1 MSGPLE
7 GLKVIEMAGL
17 GPCPLA
23 GQLLADLGADVT
35 VIERAPGADRP
46 ADINNRN
53 KRSVVIN
60 LKAPGA
66 SDLVLELIAQ
76 ADVLMEGFRPGVMER
91 LGIGPDE
98 CLARNPGLIYGRITG
113 WGQEGPMANMAGHD
127 LNYLAQTGMLYMMG
141 SAGQPPSP
149 PLNLVADYGG
159 GTMFLLFGI
168 FAALWERNRSGM
180 GQVVDAAMIDGVTA
194 ISGIFGALKAQGQ
207 WSGDRESN
215 LLDGGAPYYR
225 TYQTSD
231 GGFVAVGAIEPQFFE
246 ELVEKAGIPA
256 ELASIRDDSS
266 KWPEQRAAYAEI
278 FASRTRDEWAQ
289 IFKDSDACVVPVLT
303 PEEAVTHPHSVA
315 REMHVR
321 VADTLQAVPAP
332 RFSRSKPGTP
342 RPPSPAGTDTHS
354 FLEACGIDSER
365 VSELVRKGIVPDKSC
380 LQTGH

>member
-1 MSGPLE
+1 M
-7 GLKVIEMAGL
+7 
-17 GPCPLA
+17 
-23 GQLLADLGADVT
+23 
-35 VIERAPGADRP
+35 
-46 ADINNRN
+46 
-53 KRSVVIN
+53 
-60 LKAPGA
+60 
-66 SDLVLELIAQ
+66 LELIAQ

-225 TYQTSD
+225 TYQ
-231 GGFVAVGAIEPQFFE
+231 
-246 ELVEKAGIPA
+246 
-256 ELASIRDDSS
+256 
-266 KWPEQRAAYAEI
+266 
-278 FASRTRDEWAQ
+278 
-289 IFKDSDACVVPVLT
+289 
-303 PEEAVTHPHSVA
+303 
-315 REMHVR
+315 R
-321 VADTLQAVPAP
+321 VMEDL
-332 RFSRSKPGTP
+332 S
-342 RPPSPAGTDTHS
+342 
-354 FLEACGIDSER
+354 L
-365 VSELVRKGIVPDKSC
+365 
-380 LQTGH
+380 